1 MKRLTSIALVFG
13 VSLTMTAIGA
23 SAQSSADANGHWEGT
38 IKTPDR
44 NLPLSSMSHVRT
56 TGPGLGQS
64 ASPARA

>member
-1 MKRLTSIALVFG
+1 MKRLTSIALVFA
-13 VSLTMTAIGA
+13 VSLTMTAIGT
-23 SAQSSADANGHWEGT
+23 SAQAPADDNGHWEGT

-44 NLPLSSMSHVRT
+44 NLPSSSTSHVRT